1 MTLRTRTTALL
12 ALLLSAPLALAA
24 PPSEA
29 QIDRLLEVMR
39 AEQTVEAVLPQ
50 VRASQQQLV
59 EQATRNASPAQ
70 REAAM
75 QAAAASLR
83 AVESTLSWESLQ
95 PVYRDIYVRTFS
107 AEDTD
112 AMVAFYSSPAGQ
124 NLLDKM
130 PLLMQNTM
138 TAVQGL
144 VLPMLE
150 RLQHDLQ
157 QQLDDAT
164 PVDVP

>member
-1 MTLRTRTTALL
+1 MTRRTRTAALV
-12 ALLLSAPLALAA
+12 ALLLCAPLAWAA

-39 AEQTVEAVLPQ
+39 AEQTANAMIPQ
-50 VRASQQQLV
+50 VMASQQQMIA
-59 EQATRNASPAQ
+59 QATQDAEPAQ

-75 QAAAASLR
+75 RAAATSLR
-83 AVESTLSWESLQ
+83 AVEAALSWDSLQ
-95 PVYRDIYVRTFS
+95 PLYREIYTKTFS
-107 AEDTD
+107 AEDTE

-138 TAVQGL
+138 AAVQTL
-144 VLPMLE
+144 VTPML
-150 RLQHDLQ
+150 QQLQ
-157 QQLDDAT
+157 QDLRTELDDT
-164 PVDVP
+164 PADAD